1 MKKEYDKRKVFMP
14 WERLKEA
21 NIDIDFFSNVRVDE
35 IPVAFS
41 WKNSVDRAK
50 LQELVCLFKSIRRF
64 LNGGSV

>member
-1 MKKEYDKRKVFMP
+1 MP

-21 NIDIDFFSNVRVDE
+21 NIDIDFFSYVRVDE

-41 WKNSVDRAK
+41 WKNSVDEAK